1 MKKYMEEALKE
12 AKKAAAMGE
21 IPIGAVI
28 VKDGEIIGRG
38 HNETETGCDPT
49 AHAEIVA
56 IRQAAKRLGGW
67 KLPGCSMYVTIEP
80 CSMCAGAIVS
90 VTDRKALHR
99 IHGSQGGRMRIG
111 F

>member
-21 IPIGAVI
+21 IPIGAVV

-67 KLPGCSMYVTIEP
+67 KLPVASEQRRGSEVKLPAVSLIVKSIENDNFP
-80 CSMCAGAIVS
+80 GN
-90 VTDRKALHR
+90 
-99 IHGSQGGRMRIG
+99 